1 MSQMLRVE
9 HFFFECGHFR
19 KIMHTWRASGCL
31 ITIYILPEAIHVIT
45 IHITIRIL
53 LSKCFYPE
61 RYWISI
67 LLMFG
72 KTPKTR
78 AEALAQTWKLS
89 ALRNSQVE
97 RPWGEPA
104 ERSGWRGYEM
114 SPILEG
120 DQSWCRIYHT
130 QWVWY
135 IYLQFTEEII
145 QAIGKLISYW
155 WSISGYSSFW
165 GIFSK

>member
-1 MSQMLRVE
+1 MSQMLHVE

-78 AEALAQTWKLS
+78 GEALAQTWKLS
-89 ALRNSQVE
+89 ENWEIREAMRRTSRTIQ
-97 RPWGEPA
+97 
-104 ERSGWRGYEM
+104 
-114 SPILEG
+114 LEG
-120 DQSWCRIYHT
+120 LWNVTHLGRGSKLMQNLSHSTSMVYLPTIYRRN
-130 QWVWY
+130 Y
-135 IYLQFTEEII
+135 P
-145 QAIGKLISYW
+145 SYR
-155 WSISGYSSFW
+155 
-165 GIFSK
+165 

>member
-1 MSQMLRVE
+1 MSQMLHVE

-89 ALRNSQVE
+89 ENWEIREAMRRTSRTIQ
-97 RPWGEPA
+97 
-104 ERSGWRGYEM
+104 
-114 SPILEG
+114 LEG
-120 DQSWCRIYHT
+120 LWNVTHLGRGSKLMQNLWHSMSM
-130 QWVWY
+130 V
-135 IYLQFTEEII
+135 YLPTIFRRNYP
-145 QAIGKLISYW
+145 SYR
-155 WSISGYSSFW
+155 
-165 GIFSK
+165 